1 MIYVKI
7 HKNNE
12 SFVTAVC
19 DEELLNKIFR
29 EGKLL
34 LDVNEH
40 FYKGKLLDEKEAE
53 PILKDAVNLNLVGK
67 KSIHLALK
75 LKLISKECIINIQ
88 GVPHAQSIIF

>member
-40 FYKGKLLDEKEAE
+40 FYKGN
-53 PILKDAVNLNLVGK
+53 LKDAVNLNLVGK

>member
-1 MIYVKI
+1 MIYIKI

-19 DEELLNKIFR
+19 DEELLNKVFK

-34 LDVNEH
+34 LNVSEH
-40 FYKGKLLDEKEAE
+40 FYKGKLLSEKEAE
-53 PILKDAVNLNLVGK
+53 NILKDAVNLNLVGK
-67 KSIHLALK
+67 RSVDIALK
-75 LKLISKECIINIQ
+75 LKLISKEGIINIQ